1 MYNFFSQD
9 EDVVALMSMQEDGD
23 MRLQDDSG
31 STVLNRCRFCE
42 RSQINEDHVVSA
54 GLTHSTNVEVV
65 KNSEQKVFEN
75 TDALVTRAKDVF
87 LSLTTADCFPVL
99 FYEREQKIVGIAHA
113 GWRGV
118 VGEIVPRTINVMTR
132 EGANPRKIRVAVG
145 PGISSHFCDFDFPD
159 VIKHFGFYNQDK
171 YIGEGSTMGKVKVD
185 LRKIILDQLHHYDI
199 ADENVHDCVDC
210 TYANQHKFFSARRD
224 GEGFCVMMSVIG
236 MPQQ

>member
-9 EDVVALMSMQEDGD
+9 EDVVAVMSTQEDGD
-23 MRLQDDSG
+23 MQLQAKSDH
-31 STVLNRCRFCE
+31 VKLNRCQFCE
-42 RSQINEDHVVSA
+42 KNHIEVERVVSA
-54 GLTHSTNVEVV
+54 QLAHSTNVAIVE
-65 KNSEQKVFEN
+65 SAEQKIFED
-75 TDALVTRAKDVF
+75 TDALVTRAKNVF
-87 LSLTTADCFPVL
+87 LSLTSADCFPVL

-145 PGISSHFCDFDFPD
+145 PGISPHFCDFDFAD

-171 YIGEGSTMGKVKVD
+171 YIAEGSTMNKVKVD
-185 LRKIILDQLHHYDI
+185 LRKIILDQLKHYDI
-199 ADENVHDCVDC
+199 AEENVHDCAEC

-224 GEGFCVMMSVIG
+224 GDDFCVMMSVIG